1 MNDFPFGTTLDYQ
14 ENDSSAELNLP
25 AGSTVLYADIC
36 LQIADAILIN
46 VLIDIIKIERN
57 AVLTVILVFVVR
69 LKNYSDFNG
78 RNLRSIVLIAI
89 VLFSFLCYNN
99 V

>member
-1 MNDFPFGTTLDYQ
+1 M
-14 ENDSSAELNLP
+14 
-25 AGSTVLYADIC
+25 DIC

-46 VLIDIIKIERN
+46 VLIDIIKIEKN

-78 RNLRSIVLIAI
+78 RN
-89 VLFSFLCYNN
+89 
-99 V
+99 